1 MLLCAMLI
9 WTKMNCVLLT
19 LPQMTLYLDP
29 FFSVLAL

>member
-1 MLLCAMLI
+1 MLI
-9 WTKMNCVLLT
+9 WTKMNFCVLLT